1 MKRELRGLYID
12 LDAEVFSWKTTD
24 LPSTAA
30 DDAVVITTGVLAGTG
45 SPVFDCLSIK
55 EGGGPSSYC
64 SGRIAAALRYA
75 GADAVVIRGQLAKSR
90 VLVLEDG
97 TGMLDDMPV
106 KVENN
111 EALKEGTALRRA
123 LRDQYLTDE
132 TVIEDRAVPSAL
144 LAKGIAA
151 IIVTGTGGLAVADPA
166 AMIDAYIEF
175 YQNSL
180 CPDDVCTCDPLAD
193 EACAAILRKLITAC
207 YGETCTDEDLAHF
220 QERGLLV
227 AQPAGCCSDAD
238 SCCCGKEAE

>member
-1 MKRELRGLYID
+1 MKRELRCLYID

-90 VLVLEDG
+90 VLVLENG

-106 KVENN
+106 NVENV
-111 EALKEGTALRRA
+111 EALKEKKLLVRRCM
-123 LRDQYLTDE
+123 DFE
-132 TVIEDRAVPSAL
+132 
-144 LAKGIAA
+144 GIDDGQH
-151 IIVTGTGGLAVADPA
+151 VRLAVK
-166 AMIDAYIEF
+166 
-175 YQNSL
+175 
-180 CPDDVCTCDPLAD
+180 DDRSNQKFLLTLKEILTC
-193 EACAAILRKLITAC
+193 
-207 YGETCTDEDLAHF
+207 
-220 QERGLLV
+220 
-227 AQPAGCCSDAD
+227 
-238 SCCCGKEAE
+238 AENR